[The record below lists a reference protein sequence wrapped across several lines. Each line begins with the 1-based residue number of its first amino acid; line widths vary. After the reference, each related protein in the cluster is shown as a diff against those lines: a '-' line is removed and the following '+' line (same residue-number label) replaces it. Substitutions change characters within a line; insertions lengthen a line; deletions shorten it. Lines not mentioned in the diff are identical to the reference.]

1 MQLTNGLNVSVSQAL
16 AGTDGKDNGLKF
28 KQDGQSIFTAKG
40 KDGKVYSFDV
50 GSTMVRVTVG
60 DRPNY
65 KEQRKKGIP
74 VPKDKAKEADE
85 QIKKEKEREEK
96 VKKGEMKPE
105 DAAKEA
111 EKERQKE
118 EEEVEKEIEKESSE
132 EKKPETETRTTA
144 GSGLRGR

>member
-16 AGTDGKDNGLKF
+16 AGTDEKGNGLKF

-50 GSTMVRVTVG
+50 GSTLVRVDVG

-65 KEQRKKGIP
+65 KQLRKEGRP

-96 VKKGEMKPE
+96 VAKGEMSPE

-111 EKERQKE
+111 KKDQEKEQKELEKEVE
-118 EEEVEKEIEKESSE
+118 EEETEE
-132 EKKPETETRTTA
+132 EKKTEPA
-144 GSGLRGR
+144 GLKAGQRSR